1 MANEQYQDIHED
13 YSQLTQLTVP
23 LEHAAAAFATKDES
37 GRVPIVV
44 VPERPFR
51 LKIEIIGLG
60 LILLIAGTAGGAYLG
75 SNLLIGISILFGL
88 LMVVL
93 GVYRSYYLRIP
104 EGVQALLAKGGRYSA
119 TIGSGPQVL
128 PPWIAITHLIT
139 RREIPFEVPVIQA
152 PTKDNVRA
160 DFNTLITFVISEP
173 YRFVYNISTDD
184 FDLVFQ
190 AICQDTIRSM
200 IRETNS
206 EQVNDLVLQDHTKL
220 REDLNN
226 EMEPYGVS
234 IMRINII
241 SAQPPADF
249 MLSQEAQ
256 KLAELQQAEQA
267 ERQALAMRRQTDEDA
282 LARQRVIAQV
292 EREREE
298 LQLEVQRAETQARVV
313 ELEARAEALRLAELE
328 ERLRHY
334 PEAMQWEWAGTQLE
348 AIRALATNSRVVIQ
362 VGDADMLVRSLIMR
376 DMGQETSSSVIEG
389 IDPGTAAAP
398 NEEDT
403 AT

>member
-1 MANEQYQDIHED
+1 MANEEHQEMYED
-13 YSQLTQLTVP
+13 YSQLTQQTVP
-23 LEHAAAAFATKDES
+23 LEQAATAFTTKDES
-37 GRVPIVV
+37 GRIPIVV
-44 VPERPFR
+44 VPDRPFR

-60 LILLIAGTAGGAYLG
+60 LILLIAGTAGGAYLN
-75 SNLLIGISILFGL
+75 SNLLIGISVVFGL
-88 LMVVL
+88 LMIAL

-139 RREIPFEVPVIQA
+139 RREIPFEVPVMEA
-152 PTKDNVRA
+152 PTRDNVRA
-160 DFNTLITFVISEP
+160 NINTLITFVISEP

-184 FDLVFQ
+184 FDMVFQ
-190 AICQDTIRSM
+190 AVCQDTIRSM
-200 IRETNS
+200 IREIGS
-206 EQVNDLVLQDHTKL
+206 EQVNDLVLQDHAKL
-220 REDLNN
+220 RENLNN
-226 EMEPYGVS
+226 KMEPYGVS

-298 LQLEVQRAETQARVV
+298 LQLEVQRAETQTRVV

-328 ERLRHY
+328 ERLKQY
-334 PEAMQWEWAGTQLE
+334 PAAMEWEWAGTQLNV
-348 AIRALATNSRVVIQ
+348 IQALAANSRVVIQ

-376 DMGQETSSSVIEG
+376 DVSQETPSGVVAESPLDS
-389 IDPGTAAAP
+389 AAA
-398 NEEDT
+398 DHGGS
-403 AT
+403 AG

>member
-1 MANEQYQDIHED
+1 MANEQNQEIYED
-13 YSQLTQLTVP
+13 YSQLTQQTVP
-23 LEHAAAAFATKDES
+23 LEHAATAFTTKDES
-37 GRVPIVV
+37 GRIPIVV

-51 LKIEIIGLG
+51 LRIEIIGLG
-60 LILLIAGTAGGAYLG
+60 LILLIAGAAGGAYLN
-75 SNLLIGISILFGL
+75 SNLLIGISVVFGL
-88 LMVVL
+88 LMIVL
-93 GVYRSYYLRIP
+93 GVYRSYHLRIP

-139 RREIPFEVPVIQA
+139 RREIPFEVPVMQA

-160 DFNTLITFVISEP
+160 NINTLITFVISEP

-184 FDLVFQ
+184 FDMVFQ
-190 AICQDTIRSM
+190 AVCQDTIRSI
-200 IRETNS
+200 IREISS
-206 EQVNDLVLQDHTKL
+206 EQVNDLVLQDHARL
-220 REDLNN
+220 RENLNQK
-226 EMEPYGVS
+226 MEPYGVS

-241 SAQPPADF
+241 SAQPPNDF

-313 ELEARAEALRLAELE
+313 ELEARAEALRLAELK
-328 ERLRHY
+328 ERLKQY
-334 PEAMQWEWAGTQLE
+334 PEAMQWEWAGTQLDV
-348 AIRALATNSRVVIQ
+348 IRALAANSRLVIQ
-362 VGDADMLVRSLIMR
+362 VGDADMLVRSLMLR
-376 DMGQETSSSVIEG
+376 DMNEETSTGDVEAPSPYTTTPDEG
-389 IDPGTAAAP
+389 GLDR
-398 NEEDT
+398 
-403 AT
+403 